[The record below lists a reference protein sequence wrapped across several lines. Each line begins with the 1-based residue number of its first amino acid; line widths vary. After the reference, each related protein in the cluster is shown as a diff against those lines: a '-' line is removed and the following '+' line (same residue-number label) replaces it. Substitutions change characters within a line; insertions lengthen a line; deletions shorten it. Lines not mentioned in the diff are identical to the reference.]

1 MVAAKL
7 LFMDRPT
14 ILNTTGICP
23 TRDGSGVDRGWN
35 QRDDGQF
42 DRETDVFAPTAGAAL
57 FRRTLFERV
66 GLFDPGF
73 VAYYEDLDLPSRAR
87 LAGWGSPLSPPAG
100 VYPK

>member
-57 FRRTLFERV
+57 YCPTLFQRV
-66 GLFDPGF
+66 GLFDLGF
-73 VAYYEDLDLPSRAR
+73 GSLYEGPV
-87 LAGWGSPLSPPAG
+87 LSPRRRLLALGNPCWPPE
-100 VYPK
+100 VRC